1 MNAAIP
7 SAVAREPKR
16 RTYTATN
23 MTTRNTP
30 SPTSVAPV
38 VSAAAVSDSA
48 ADSGMSSVVITYGQ
62 VPVSLTASRLIIATT
77 AASAT
82 EVSG

>member
-7 SAVAREPKR
+7 SAVAREPNR

-30 SPTSVAPV
+30 SPASVDPV
-38 VSAAAVSDSA
+38 VSAAAVSDST
-48 ADSGMSSVVITYGQ
+48 ADSGMSSVVITCAR